1 MRPIRI
7 SAISLFL
14 PLFLVLCLPAP
25 ASHAATT
32 FIVTTTADN
41 STGGDGSCTL
51 REAILVAN
59 GTPANDDCG
68 GDRGAPYTVR
78 FLISDTIT
86 LASELPHIAR
96 SMTIDGEGY
105 SVNVSGNN
113 TVRVFYVNSG
123 VNFNMNRLIVSNGI
137 SGAGGGIYNDNGTV
151 TISSSTISGSTA
163 TGYGGGGGI
172 INYGTLVVINSTI
185 SNNTAT
191 GNSGGGGVGNYGNL
205 AVMTSTISGN
215 TATGYA
221 GGGVYN
227 FIGSS
232 ATFANSTIASNSA
245 TSGSGG
251 GLFNESNTVTITNST
266 IYNNYPNGIYNYAGP
281 VTVKNSIIATG
292 ASGGS
297 CCGPVT
303 ANGLNNLANDG
314 TCGASFINSPSI
326 NLGTLGNNGGSTQT
340 IPLLDGSAAVDTG
353 DDAVCAASP
362 VNNIDQ
368 RGVPRPIGMNCDIG
382 AFEKCTS
389 SVTVT
394 SSADDGHGSLRRA
407 IVGVCPDGTINFGG
421 DHAIT
426 LASTLNIDKSMTID
440 GSGHSVTV
448 SGNFAVRVFFVNP
461 GVTFN
466 MNKLTVTEGSMYEG
480 GGIYNYL
487 GTLNVTNSTI
497 SGNSASSWYC
507 GGILNYM
514 GTLTVSNSTISG
526 NSGSSYGGG
535 ICNFYG
541 TLTVSSSTISGNSAI
556 SGGGIYNDGTS
567 TVTNSIVAGN
577 PSGGNCSGTITG
589 SQNLSDD
596 GTCGSGFT
604 NSSSINLGP
613 LGNYGGNTRTFQLL
627 PGSAAIDA
635 GDDAACAAAPVN
647 NQDQRGKIRPKGSHC
662 DIGAFESQGFSLTAT
677 GGDHQ
682 TAIITTNFASPLEV
696 TYTETGGAGI
706 PGVLVNFTA
715 PSSGA
720 STFPA
725 IFTATTGVNG
735 VASAMAKANDTV
747 GGPYSV
753 VASAAG
759 ASTNF
764 TLENVAALAKL
775 IIAFAGSGSGTVTST
790 SPDYPVISCVKGSSD
805 GCSKSYPMKTS
816 ITLAASED
824 WKSLFDSW
832 SGGLTSVLNPV
843 TFIMDKDKTIITTF
857 NPNYKVILL
866 PGGTPFASIQDAYAS
881 VSTGTITIQAQ
892 VYEFPEELLF
902 NNDSNVTLTGGMD
915 GSYNPTSGYSTV
927 NSLTVGKGQAVV
939 SNIIIK
945 P

>member
-1 MRPIRI
+1 MRTLRIRAV
-7 SAISLFL
+7 SFL
-14 PLFLVLCLPAP
+14 PLIFVIFSLLAP
-25 ASHAATT
+25 AAHAATT
-32 FIVTTTADN
+32 FIVSTTTDN
-41 STGGDGSCTL
+41 ETGGDGNCTL
-51 REAILVAN
+51 REAILIAN

-123 VNFNMNRLIVSNGI
+123 VTLNLNRLTMSNGN

-163 TGYGGGGGI
+163 TGFGGGGGI
-172 INYGTLVVINSTI
+172 VNYGTLVVINSTI

-191 GNSGGGGVGNYGNL
+191 GNSGGGGVGNYGNM

-227 FIGSS
+227 FIGST

-353 DDAVCAASP
+353 DDAVCAAYP
-362 VNNIDQ
+362 VNSLDQ
-368 RGVPRPIGMNCDIG
+368 RGVPRPIGLHCDIG

-389 SVTVT
+389 SVTVS
-394 SSADDGHGSLRRA
+394 SSADDGPGSLRRA
-407 IVGVCPDGTINFGG
+407 IVEVCSGGTINFGG
-421 DHAIT
+421 NYVIT
-426 LASTLNIDKSMTID
+426 LASQLNIDKSMTID

-448 SGNFAVRVFFVNP
+448 SGNNAVRVFYVNV

-466 MNKLTVTEGSMYEG
+466 MNKLTVTNGKSDYG
-480 GGIYNYL
+480 GGIRNN

-497 SGNSASSWYC
+497 SENSASIWG
-507 GGILNYM
+507 GGIISYNALYV
-514 GTLTVSNSTISG
+514 TNSTISG
-526 NSGSSYGGG
+526 NIASSFGGGG
-535 ICNFYG
+535 IDIESGG
-541 TLTVSSSTISGNSAI
+541 TTTVTNSTISGNSAI
-556 SGGGIYNDGTS
+556 NGIGGIGNWGGRL
-567 TVTNSIVAGN
+567 TVSNSIVAGN
-577 PSGGNCSGTITG
+577 PSGGNCDGTITG
-589 SQNLSDD
+589 SQNLADD

-604 NSSSINLGP
+604 NSSSINLAP
-613 LGNYGGNTRTFQLL
+613 LGNYGGSTRTFQLL

-635 GDDAACAAAPVN
+635 GDDTACAASPVN
-647 NQDQRGKIRPKGSHC
+647 NQDQRGIIRPKGSHC
-662 DIGAFESQGFSLTAT
+662 DIGALESQGFSLTAT

-696 TYTETGGAGI
+696 NFTETGGAGL
-706 PGVLVNFTA
+706 PGVSVNFVA

-775 IIAFAGSGSGTVTST
+775 IIAFAGGGSGTVTST
-790 SPDYPVISCVKGSSD
+790 SPDYPVISCVKGVTG
-805 GCSKSYPMKTS
+805 GCSNSFPLKTS
-816 ITLAASED
+816 VTVVASED

-832 SGGLTSVLNPV
+832 SGGLTSGLNPV

-881 VSTGTITIQAQ
+881 VSTGIITIQAQ
-892 VYEFPEELLF
+892 VYAFPEELLF

-915 GSYNPTSGYSTV
+915 SSYNPTSGYSSV
-927 NSLTVGKGQAVV
+927 NKLTVVKGQAVIR
-939 SNIIIK
+939 NIVIK
-945 P
+945 